1 MRKIGYARV
10 AYPDQNLDTQLT
22 KLLINGCDL
31 VYSEQVNVYYKE
43 QLELEHCLDELKA
56 DDTLVIEKLKVLG
69 FTPKK
74 LMEFFESRILPYDI
88 HLEVLDLGINTNTEE
103 GQSFIEVFKKLS
115 ESENI
120 LLKERTTNGLEAAK
134 ERGRYGGRPQ
144 LSEDKRKYIKQLY
157 ASRTY
162 TPNEISKMVGVS
174 RTTVYRIVKK

>member
-43 QLELEHCLDELKA
+43 QLELEHCLDELKT

-74 LMEFFESRILPYDI
+74 LIEFFESRYY
-88 HLEVLDLGINTNTEE
+88 HM
-103 GQSFIEVFKKLS
+103 
-115 ESENI
+115 
-120 LLKERTTNGLEAAK
+120 
-134 ERGRYGGRPQ
+134 
-144 LSEDKRKYIKQLY
+144 
-157 ASRTY
+157 
-162 TPNEISKMVGVS
+162 IS
-174 RTTVYRIVKK
+174 I